1 MLQSSRQKNVYFIF
15 NFSTER
21 ASILRLVNVFR
32 KSENINGTISKKNP
46 SAKEEQNSKD
56 QEEENNND
64 LQSKYLTAAD
74 PKESC
79 IKKRLRWKDLPTD
92 QGE

>member
-1 MLQSSRQKNVYFIF
+1 MFNFIF
-15 NFSTER
+15 DFSADR

-32 KSENINGTISKKNP
+32 KSGNENETISNKTP
-46 SAKEEQNSKD
+46 SFKEEKNSI
-56 QEEENNND
+56 EEENNND
-64 LQSKYLTAAD
+64 LQSKYLNAAD

-79 IKKRLRWKDLPTD
+79 VKKRLRWKDLPTD